1 MKSHLGTRF
10 SLVDLALIFTAAVW
24 GINVVVVKIALQSF
38 DPIVFNSLRFGLA
51 SILSWAL
58 LMITEPKSRPRRE
71 DLFTL
76 GYLGILGHTLYQVL
90 FIYGISFTT
99 AGNTS
104 LLLATMPVWV
114 AMFSVLMAM
123 DTVRIT
129 TWLGLACSVI
139 GILLVVLGS
148 GKALGFARETL
159 RGDLMIIAGTLLY
172 AIYTIRSK
180 PLLAHYTPL
189 QVSTYTMTS
198 GTLVLAL
205 VAAPTLVKTNLAIVP
220 AAAWGALLFSGVFAI
235 VVGYYIWNSGV
246 KILGPARTAIYS
258 NLSPVVAMLAGW
270 AFLSEILTLRQFAGA
285 AFIVLGL
292 LVARMQGR
300 PRPISQVLNRNETT

>member
-1 MKSHLGTRF
+1 MESKLSTRF
-10 SLVDLALIFTAAVW
+10 SLVDFALIFTAAVW
-24 GINVVVVKIALQSF
+24 GINVVVVKIALRSF
-38 DPIVFNSLRFGLA
+38 DPIVFNSLRFALA
-51 SILSWAL
+51 AILSWAL
-58 LMITEPKSRPRRE
+58 LLITEPGSRPRRE

-90 FIYGISFTT
+90 FIYGISFTS

-114 AMFSVLMAM
+114 ALFSVLMAI
-123 DTVRIT
+123 DTVRVT
-129 TWLGLACSVI
+129 TWLGLACSIV

-148 GKALGFARETL
+148 GKALGFARETV

-172 AIYTIRSK
+172 AIFTIRSK

-198 GTLVLAL
+198 GTIALAL
-205 VAAPTLVKTNLAIVP
+205 VATPTLARTNFVMVP
-220 AAAWGALLFSGVFAI
+220 LTAWGALLFSGVFAI
-235 VVGYYIWNSGV
+235 VIGYYIWNSGV

-258 NLSPVVAMLAGW
+258 NLSPVVAMLTGW
-270 AFLSEILTLRQFAGA
+270 VFLAEVLTVRQLAGA
-285 AFIVLGL
+285 AFIIFGL
-292 LVARMQGR
+292 MVARMKSS
-300 PRPISQVLNRNETT
+300 PIPTPSSLTETK

>member
-1 MKSHLGTRF
+1 MKSNPSTRL

-24 GINVVVVKIALQSF
+24 GVNVVVVKIALQSF
-38 DPIVFNSLRFGLA
+38 DPIVFNSLRFALA
-51 SILSWAL
+51 AILSWAL
-58 LMITEPKSRPRRE
+58 LLITEPNSRPRRE

-76 GYLGILGHTLYQVL
+76 GYLGLLGHTLYQVL

-114 AMFSVLMAM
+114 AMFSVALSI
-123 DTVRIT
+123 DTVRVT
-129 TWLGLACSVI
+129 TWLGLACSI
-139 GILLVVLGS
+139 LGILLVVLGS

-172 AIYTIRSK
+172 AFFTIRSR

-189 QVSTYTMTS
+189 QVTTYTMTS
-198 GTLVLAL
+198 GTLALAL
-205 VAAPTLVKTNLAIVP
+205 VATPTLVKSNFVTVSF
-220 AAAWGALLFSGVFAI
+220 AAWGALLFSGVFAI
-235 VVGYYIWNSGV
+235 VIGYYIWNSGV

-258 NLSPVVAMLAGW
+258 NLSPIVAMLAGW
-270 AFLSEILTLRQFAGA
+270 VLLEEALTLRQFTGA
-285 AFIVLGL
+285 AFIILGL
-292 LVARMQGR
+292 LVARMRGNR
-300 PRPISQVLNRNETT
+300 SISPSSLRKMK

>member
-1 MKSHLGTRF
+1 MKSKVSTRF

-24 GINVVVVKIALQSF
+24 GVNVVVVKIALQSF
-38 DPIVFNSLRFGLA
+38 DPIVFNSLRFALA
-51 SILSWAL
+51 AILSWAL
-58 LMITEPKSRPRRE
+58 LLITEPGARPRRE

-76 GYLGILGHTLYQVL
+76 GYLGILGHALYQVL

-114 AMFSVLMAM
+114 AIFSVLMAI
-123 DTVRIT
+123 DTVRMT
-129 TWLGLACSVI
+129 TWVGLACSII

-159 RGDLMIIAGTLLY
+159 QGDLMIIAGTLLY
-172 AIYTIRSK
+172 AVFTIRSK

-205 VAAPTLVKTNLAIVP
+205 VATPTLAKSNLAIVP
-220 AAAWGALLFSGVFAI
+220 LAAWGALLFSGVFAI
-235 VVGYYIWNSGV
+235 VMGYYIWNSGV

-270 AFLSEILTLRQFAGA
+270 AFLAEVLTLRQFSGA
-285 AFIVLGL
+285 AFIIIGL
-292 LVARMQGR
+292 MVARMKSSR
-300 PRPISQVLNRNETT
+300 PASLAETK